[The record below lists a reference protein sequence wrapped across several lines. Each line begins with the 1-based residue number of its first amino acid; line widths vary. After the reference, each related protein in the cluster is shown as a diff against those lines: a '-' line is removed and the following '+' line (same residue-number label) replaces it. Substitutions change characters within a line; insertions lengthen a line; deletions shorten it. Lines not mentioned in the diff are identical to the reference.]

1 MLVFYWQSYSIMV
14 NYIFNSKSILNW
26 IFIFDRNSSC
36 VLLYLINF
44 FVRKLFI
51 NKYFI
56 DISDVFIY
64 IMGIIIFRDNIGK
77 NFIFLMRMNDIS
89 NEVIGRVLISR
100 DEFRKVFFFIQIVSI
115 VFLIFGVILEVSF
128 LENVIVN
135 GFVLFVILFKEFKR
149 ILLIFEK
156 ISKLEERKT
165 QCVGWYFLESRWD
178 QQVC

>member
-89 NEVIGRVLISR
+89 NEVIGSVLISR